1 MAVQLNHT
9 IAHATDPLASATFL
23 AEVLGMGPPTV
34 FEPFQVVELDNH
46 ASIDF
51 IAAGDYRIEPLHY
64 AFLVSEE
71 EFDQIFGRIRDRGL
85 DYWADP
91 HKQQPGEINTHQGGR
106 GVYWD
111 APDGH
116 LLEIL
121 TVPYGGWP
129 TPASG

>member
-1 MAVQLNHT
+1 MPVPLNHT

-23 AEVLGMGPPTV
+23 TDMLGLDPPSYYA
-34 FEPFQVVELDNH
+34 PFQVVELDNG

-51 IAAGDYRIEPLHY
+51 LDAGGHRIEPIHY
-64 AFLVSEE
+64 AFLVTDE
-71 EFDQIFGRIRDRGL
+71 EFDEIFGRIKERGIEF
-85 DYWADP
+85 WADP
-91 HKQQPGEINTHQGGR
+91 HKNRPGEVNDHDGGR

-116 LLEIL
+116 LLEII

-129 TPASG
+129 D

>member
-23 AEVLGMGPPTV
+23 TEMLGLDPPSYYA
-34 FEPFQVVELDNH
+34 PFQVVELDNG

-51 IAAGDYRIEPLHY
+51 LAAGEYRVEPLHY
-64 AFLVSEE
+64 AFLVTDE
-71 EFDQIFGRIRDRGL
+71 EFDEIFGRIEERGL
-85 DYWADP
+85 EYWADP
-91 HKQQPGEINTHQGGR
+91 HKNRPREVNDHDGGR
-106 GVYWD
+106 GVYWE

-116 LLEIL
+116 LLEII

-129 TPASG
+129 D

>member
-9 IAHATDPLASATFL
+9 IAHATDPLASATFIT
-23 AEVLGMGPPTV
+23 EMLGLDPPTYYA
-34 FEPFQVVELDNH
+34 PFQVVELDNG

-51 IAAGDYRIEPLHY
+51 LAAGDYRIEALHY
-64 AFLVSEE
+64 AFLVTDE
-71 EFDQIFGRIRDRGL
+71 EFDEIFGRITDRGL

-91 HKQQPGEINTHQGGR
+91 HKNRPGEVNDHDGGR
-106 GVYWD
+106 GVYWE

-116 LLEIL
+116 LLEII

-129 TPASG
+129 T

>member
-23 AEVLGMGPPTV
+23 TEMLGLDPPTYYA
-34 FEPFQVVELDNH
+34 PFQVVELDNG

-51 IAAGDYRIEPLHY
+51 LAAGEYRIEPLHY
-64 AFLVSEE
+64 AFLVTDE
-71 EFDQIFGRIRDRGL
+71 EFEEIFGRIKERGL
-85 DYWADP
+85 EFWADP
-91 HKQQPGEINTHQGGR
+91 HKTRPGEVNDHDGGR
-106 GVYWD
+106 GVYWE

-116 LLEIL
+116 LLEII

-129 TPASG
+129 D

>member
-1 MAVQLNHT
+1 MPVQLNHT
-9 IAHATDPLASATFL
+9 IAHASDPLTSATFFT
-23 AEVLGMGPPTV
+23 EVLGLSPPTV
-34 FEPFQVVELDNH
+34 FGPFQVVTLHNG

-64 AFLVSEE
+64 AFLVSED
-71 EFDQIFGRIRDRGL
+71 EFDDIFGRIKDRGL
-85 DYWADP
+85 VYWADP
-91 HKQQPGEINTHQGGR
+91 HKNEPGEINHHDGGR

-116 LLEIL
+116 LLEII

-129 TPASG
+129 G

>member
-1 MAVQLNHT
+1 MTVQLNHT
-9 IAHATDPLASATFL
+9 IAHATDPEASARFMT
-23 AEVLGMGPPTV
+23 EVLGLAPPTK
-34 FEPFQVVELDNH
+34 FGPFDVVSLDNG

-51 IAAGDYRIEPLHY
+51 IAAGDYRIEPIHY
-64 AFLVSEE
+64 AFLVSED
-71 EFDQIFGRIRDRGL
+71 EFDEIFGRIVERGL
-85 DYWADP
+85 DHWADP
-91 HKQQPGEINTHQGGR
+91 HKQEPGQINHHEGGR

-129 TPASG
+129 A